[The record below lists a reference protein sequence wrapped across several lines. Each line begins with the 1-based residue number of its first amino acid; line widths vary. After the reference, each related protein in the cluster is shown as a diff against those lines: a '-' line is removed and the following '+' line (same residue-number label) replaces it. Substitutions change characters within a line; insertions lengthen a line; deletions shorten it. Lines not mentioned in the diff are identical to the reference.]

1 MRYQAPEAATKFWV
15 IQDFFKK
22 GRKVIGIYAFAD
34 MANAQA
40 MADDYAKRYPMHGY
54 TAQLGLTGCRA

>member
-1 MRYQAPEAATKFWV
+1 MFYQAEAEAKQFWV
-15 IQDFFKK
+15 IQDLFKK

-34 MANAQA
+34 EAGAQA

-54 TAQLGLTGCRA
+54 RVQLGLAGCRG

>member
-15 IQDFFKK
+15 IQDMFKK
-22 GRKVIGIYAFAD
+22 GRKVTGIYAFTDQAQ
-34 MANAQA
+34 AQA

-54 TAQLGLTGCRA
+54 RTQLGLAGCR